1 MHVTGVVDGL
11 GWYVLEGHAVH
22 VADAPLQFDEQEYP
36 AEHPFPPDDKRNML
50 TKIQTI
56 RNIQLLRHVAEYLVD
71 SVDDISYLSTST
83 TTTDKKT
90 RSWLSFWCTK

>member
-1 MHVTGVVDGL
+1 M
-11 GWYVLEGHAVH
+11 H

-36 AEHPFPPDDKRNML
+36 AEQPFPPDDRRNML

-56 RNIQLLRHVAEYLVD
+56 RNIQLLRYGAEYLVD

-90 RSWLSFWCTK
+90 RSWLSLW